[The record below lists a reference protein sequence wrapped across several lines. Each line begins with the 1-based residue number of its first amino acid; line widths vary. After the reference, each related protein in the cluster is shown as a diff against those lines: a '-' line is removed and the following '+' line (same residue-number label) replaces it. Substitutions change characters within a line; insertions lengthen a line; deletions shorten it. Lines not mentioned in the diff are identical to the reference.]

1 MKGRIYAIGDLQSD
15 CWVDV
20 FDADF
25 FMGRRRRIAGPQKLR
40 QLRAKSLIVGPK
52 ATVVVTIF
60 RGNRKSVVRL
70 NPKRVMPDVA
80 KAIGGHDGILREVI
94 LESIE

>member
-1 MKGRIYAIGDLQSD
+1 MPPADMQSE

-20 FDADF
+20 FDGDC
-25 FMGRRRRIAGPQKLR
+25 FMGRRRRINGPQKLR

-60 RGNRKSVVRL
+60 RGGKKSVIRL
-70 NPKRVMPDVA
+70 NAKRVVPDVA
-80 KAIGGHDGILREVI
+80 KSIGSTRILREVI
-94 LESIE
+94 VESVE

>member
-1 MKGRIYAIGDLQSD
+1 MPSNDLQSD

-25 FMGRRRRIAGPQKLR
+25 FMGRRRRIKGPQKLR

-52 ATVVVTIF
+52 AVVVVTIF

-70 NPKRVMPDVA
+70 NAKRVMPDVA
-80 KAIGGHDGILREVI
+80 KSIGGSGGILREVVV
-94 LESIE
+94 ESVE